1 MRNSGG
7 MNTDIK
13 VKSLTA
19 ACSVIGKD
27 DINSLQQ
34 VYELVKPPALEC
46 CGTPQDGKAKRRER
60 RKFER
65 LKHKKK

>member
-7 MNTDIK
+7 MNTDIM

-34 VYELVKPPALEC
+34 TYVLVKPPALEC
-46 CGTPQDGKAKRRER
+46 CGPYLDGKARRRER
-60 RKFER
+60 RKLER
-65 LKHKKK
+65 LKNKKK